1 MEEQELINAENLTQ
15 DGVLELITEFPVKP
29 TRRKLIIT
37 VNTAEDISDD
47 GVRVT
52 TNELAES
59 QYVMATGQHLGDE
72 IKPGQKVILNLE
84 RMTVSTPDVTD
95 QFQQMASIKL
105 RPLQINGR
113 IYALIDDGVVDAL
126 DNRV

>member
-1 MEEQELINAENLTQ
+1 MEEQDLINAENLTQ
-15 DGVLELITEFPVKP
+15 DGVLELITDFPVKP

-59 QYVMATGQHLGDE
+59 QFVMATGQHLGEE
-72 IKPGQKVILNLE
+72 IKAGQKVILNLE
-84 RMTVSTPDVTD
+84 RMTVGSPDPTD

-126 DNRV
+126 DNRA